1 MSDPT
6 PEQIRWQLAA
16 MSRRR
21 FLGRSGLALG
31 GLALGPEPARGLWRG
46 RRRRR

>member
-6 PEQIRWQLAA
+6 PEQIRRQLAA

-31 GLALGPEPARGLWRG
+31 GLALGPEPAGGLRRG
-46 RRRRR
+46 